1 MVDID
6 KIERAAEAAIPTVLL
21 GPKLFEFTSFDNW
34 CDTAKRKFK
43 RAGVSSGRSLCIDT
57 TGRICGWGEH
67 FMTAQ
72 AEDAFPVSVYLLRA
86 DMSEALVALK

>member
-6 KIERAAEAAIPTVLL
+6 KIERAAEAATPTVQL

-34 CDTAKRKFK
+34 CDTAKNKFK
-43 RAGVSSGRSLCIDT
+43 RAGILSGSSLCIDT
-57 TGRICGWGEH
+57 RGRICGWGEH

-72 AEDAFPVSVYLLRA
+72 AEDAFPVSVYLLRD
-86 DMSEALVALK
+86 DMAEALEALK